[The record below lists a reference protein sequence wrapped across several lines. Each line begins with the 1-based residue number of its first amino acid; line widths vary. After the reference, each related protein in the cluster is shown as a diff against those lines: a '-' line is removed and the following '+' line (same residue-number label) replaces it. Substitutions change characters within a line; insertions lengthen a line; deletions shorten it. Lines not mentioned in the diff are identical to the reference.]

1 MKMTKERKYVISL
14 TLVFILLIIA
24 CAISFILG
32 FVDMSEKD
40 TLGSNIFELI
50 YMTFHAI
57 VLLVGLAFCIAHLKG
72 NNYHIMRNLM
82 YQEGYH
88 QVSRTAI
95 IIASI
100 LSGIGFLTGTYF
112 ALVLCGV
119 PLPYLNFPIMLRL
132 ILVNTPFTVFIVGL
146 FFIFYPLVYKK

>member
-32 FVDMSEKD
+32 LVDMSEKD

-57 VLLVGLAFCIAHLKG
+57 VLLVGLAFCVAYLKG

-88 QVSRTAI
+88 EVSKTARIIAI
-95 IIASI
+95 IFASVSF
-100 LSGIGFLTGTYF
+100 LVGIYF
-112 ALVLCGV
+112 FLVLLDFG
-119 PLPYLNFPIMLRL
+119 LPYLGFPIMLRL
-132 ILVNTPFTVFIVGL
+132 ILVNTPFTVFIVSL
-146 FFIFYPLVYKK
+146 FFIFYPFVYKK